1 MAQVLQIQAQL
12 ITSPIPSSV
21 VDPNLIAVKLIGAC
35 ADHANFFNHQ
45 VSSPNAP
52 NPDEFTFTS
61 VLKACAGLA
70 HVVNGQKIHAMV
82 TKQGFESNLFVR
94 NSLIDMYFKAGYLL
108 IARHLF
114 DEMFVRDVVSWNT
127 LVSGYCL
134 CGCADEARWV
144 FDRMREK
151 NFVSWSTLISG
162 YARMGRLEDARR
174 LFDEMPER
182 NVVCWNAMIAG
193 YAQNEKYSDAIE
205 VFRMMQQF
213 GGVVPNDVTLVSVL
227 PACAHLGALDLGKW
241 IDGFISR
248 RGMALGLFL
257 GNALADMYAKCGCIT
272 EARRVFNKMEERD
285 VISWSI
291 IICGLAM
298 YGHADEA
305 FGCFYE
311 MLDCG
316 VKPNDVVFMGLL
328 TACTHAGRAGE
339 LDKAEDMISSMPMK
353 PNVIIWGA
361 LLGGCRIYRD
371 SGRGQRVVQHIL
383 ELDSDHS
390 GSYVYLANVSFFN
403 GWIEVDNTVYEFFM
417 GDLSHPE
424 SNKIY
429 SMIRE
434 LMWKMKLAGYK
445 PKTDLVVHS
454 IDEEEK
460 EDALSIHSE
469 KLAIAFGLIS
479 TSEGT
484 TIRVVKNL
492 RICNDCHDAAKI
504 ISGIVKREIIVR
516 DRSRFHHFKDG
527 VCTCSDYCC
536 KPATNCCDGIAFI
549 RIA

>member
-1 MAQVLQIQAQL
+1 
-12 ITSPIPSSV
+12 
-21 VDPNLIAVKLIGAC
+21 
-35 ADHANFFNHQ
+35 
-45 VSSPNAP
+45 
-52 NPDEFTFTS
+52 
-61 VLKACAGLA
+61 
-70 HVVNGQKIHAMV
+70 
-82 TKQGFESNLFVR
+82 
-94 NSLIDMYFKAGYLL
+94 MYFKAGYLL
-108 IARHLF
+108 LARHLF

-134 CGCADEARWV
+134 CGCADDARWV

-248 RGMALGLFL
+248 REMALGLFL

-316 VKPNDVVFMGLL
+316 EKPNDVVFMGLL
-328 TACTHAGRAGE
+328 TACTHAGLVKKGLNCFNTMDKEYGVSPKVEHYGCVVDLLSRAGE

-390 GSYVYLANVSFFN
+390 GSYVYLANVYSS
-403 GWIEVDNTVYEFFM
+403 M
-417 GDLSHPE
+417 GRLD
-424 SNKIY
+424 
-429 SMIRE
+429 
-434 LMWKMKLAGYK
+434 
-445 PKTDLVVHS
+445 
-454 IDEEEK
+454 
-460 EDALSIHSE
+460 
-469 KLAIAFGLIS
+469 
-479 TSEGT
+479 
-484 TIRVVKNL
+484 
-492 RICNDCHDAAKI
+492 DAAKCRLRM
-504 ISGIVKREIIVR
+504 REN
-516 DRSRFHHFKDG
+516 G
-527 VCTCSDYCC
+527 VLKTPGCSS
-536 KPATNCCDGIAFI
+536 
-549 RIA
+549 